1 MIPGPWGKEMKT
13 VNRSLIY
20 ALIAIFSWSTVA
32 ASFKTALKYYSHFEV
47 LLVAALTA
55 FFILATVTCI
65 RKKWSCL
72 SSLSKKQWGKY
83 ALIGLLNPVAYYLV
97 LFRAYDLLPAQIAQP
112 VNYLWPMVLSIL
124 LAVITR
130 KAILPVKYIGM
141 ALSLSGVA
149 IISYGSGG
157 MQGESLP
164 LSGLLPALLSAFL
177 WAVFWIVN
185 KTNEQAD
192 GTVSLLLI
200 FFFGSVYLLAASFFM
215 EVNLDSP
222 EGALAGAY
230 VGTFE
235 MAIPFIFF
243 RLALKETDNPVLI
256 NQLCYLSPFL
266 SLFII
271 HFVLGEDI
279 SVTTFAGLFLI
290 VFGIIFNEYIANRI
304 KSQKV
309 NSNKTE

>member
-1 MIPGPWGKEMKT
+1 MKT
-13 VNRSLIY
+13 VNKSLIY

-47 LLVAALTA
+47 VLVASLTA
-55 FFILATVTCI
+55 YFILMTVTI
-65 RKKWSCL
+65 VQKKWL
-72 SSLSKKQWGKY
+72 YVAALSKKQWGKY
-83 ALIGLLNPVAYYLV
+83 AIIGLLNPVAYYLV
-97 LFRAYDLLPAQIAQP
+97 LFKAYDLLPAQIAQP
-112 VNYLWPMVLSIL
+112 VNYLWPMVLLLL

-149 IISYGSGG
+149 IISCGSGG
-157 MQGESLP
+157 IQGESLS
-164 LSGLLPALLSAFL
+164 LSGLLLALLSAFL

-185 KTNEQAD
+185 TTNRQVD
-192 GTVSLLLI
+192 STVSLLLI
-200 FFFGSVYLLAASFFM
+200 FLFGSGYLLVASFFM
-215 EVNLDSP
+215 EVNLCSP
-222 EGALAGAY
+222 EGALASAY

-256 NQLCYLSPFL
+256 NQLCYLSPFI

-271 HFVLGEDI
+271 HYVLGEDI
-279 SVTTFAGLFLI
+279 SATTFAGLFLI

-304 KSQKV
+304 KLKKV
-309 NSNKTE
+309 N